1 MQFTKKRF
9 FNWERLPFGVIY
21 APLTFHWI
29 YYILKSKF
37 IWWFTPVNP
46 TLQFGGFDGE
56 GKKEMYEQ
64 LPNWSIPKTLFI
76 DKTTAF
82 NLVLQQIQ
90 ENALTY
96 PIIVKPNRGMQGVLF
111 RIIERDEQLQQ
122 YHTAIPDDY
131 IIQPFITY
139 PIELSLFHV
148 RYPNEP
154 KGKVTGFIMKEYMH
168 VVGDGHNTILH
179 LIQQH
184 PKAKY
189 RMDEMTHKHGK
200 RFHEILQKD
209 ELYYLSYAGNHNRG
223 ARFINLYNE
232 IDADLED
239 LANALSNH
247 AKHFYYGRYDIK
259 CVSIDALKQKKD
271 FAILEFNG
279 AGAEPN
285 HIYDCNMPLKEAYK
299 VIGIHWKYMY
309 EIGKINHKAGVPY
322 WGLLKGWRFLRN
334 ANKHFKKMQQLDLTL
349 KL

>member
-1 MQFTKKRF
+1 MQFAKKRF

-21 APLTFHWI
+21 APLTFYWV
-29 YYILKSKF
+29 YYIIKSKF

-46 TLQFGGFDGE
+46 TLEFGGFDGE

-64 LPNWSIPKTLFI
+64 LPDWSIPISLFI
-76 DKTTAF
+76 NQNISF
-82 NLVLQQIQ
+82 EEVLQKIQ
-90 ENALTY
+90 EHKLTY
-96 PIIVKPNRGMQGVLF
+96 PIIVKPNKGMQGVLF
-111 RIIERDEQLQQ
+111 RIIERDAQLQQ
-122 YHTAIPDDY
+122 YHGVVPDDY

-148 RYPNEP
+148 RYPNQP

-168 VVGDGHNTILH
+168 IVGDGNNTVLH

-189 RMDEMTHKHGK
+189 RMDEMEHKHSR
-200 RFHEILQKD
+200 RFNEVLQKD
-209 ELYYLSYAGNHNRG
+209 EVFYLSYAGNHNRG
-223 ARFINLYNE
+223 ARFINLHEE
-232 IDADLED
+232 IDNDLEN
-239 LANALSNH
+239 LANDLSNH
-247 AKHFYYGRYDIK
+247 TQHFYYGRYDIK
-259 CVSIDALKQKKD
+259 CKSIEALKQKKD

-299 VIGIHWKYMY
+299 EILTHWKYMY
-309 EIGKINHKAGVPY
+309 EIGNINNKAGIPY
-322 WGLLKGWRFLRN
+322 WGLWKGWRFLRN